1 MTTARIAT
9 AHLTSTLLAE
19 RPSIA
24 LSAEERQGLLAV
36 LAQTGATGP
45 DLLRVDGFTLTAGF
59 DATTAP
65 FSWSPRL
72 AKRTLGLAALRAC
85 VHGTAKNPMEACEA
99 VVAEAIARATGGAE
113 RSGSLGSWLASAPKP
128 VRTLAIA
135 YASSYATELWSALDW
150 SAMAELPTIGAR
162 DDTVVH
168 RPAGLLLKGRAEVIV
183 HHGNQRA
190 FSPRLLVLGGTP
202 QPEDLLTLGA
212 AALTAALA
220 DRDGHVPSVMVGW
233 HPAAGQ
239 AVVLPVDH
247 IVLRRAAA
255 GITRQVATWR
265 SSVSEGP
272 VTVAA

>member
-1 MTTARIAT
+1 MTTTRVDT
-9 AHLTSTLLAE
+9 AQLTHTLLTE
-19 RPSIA
+19 RAGIA
-24 LSAEERQGLLAV
+24 LSAPDRQGLLGI

-45 DLLRVDGFTLTAGF
+45 DLLRVDGFTLRSGF
-59 DATTAP
+59 DAAATP
-65 FSWSPRL
+65 FSWNPRL
-72 AKRTLGLAALRAC
+72 AKRTLGLAALRTL
-85 VHGTAKNPMEACEA
+85 VHGEAKNPLEACEA
-99 VVAEAIARATGGAE
+99 VVDHAIARASSGAE
-113 RSGSLGSWLASAPKP
+113 RSGSLGSWLASAQTP
-128 VRTLAIA
+128 VRTMAIA
-135 YASSYATELWSALDW
+135 YASAYATELWSALEW

-168 RPAGLLLKGRAEVIV
+168 RPAGLLLKGRAEVMI

-220 DRDGHVPSVMVGW
+220 DRDGHAPSVMVGW

-247 IVLRRAAA
+247 IVLRRAAT
-255 GITRQVATWR
+255 GIARRVATWR